1 MATITTASDST
12 TIVLNGTAITDLGVG
27 DIVTITPVNPSA
39 TIIAAGNGGANIN
52 KRSDADMHDIL
63 INVQALSDSD
73 SFLNSIERQD
83 VPVPLSGS
91 IKENFNRD
99 GVEGVESW
107 LLENGTFT
115 VKPTRTYNDTDG
127 NALIA
132 YTIQFRTAKRN
143 L

>member
-1 MATITTASDST
+1 
-12 TIVLNGTAITDLGVG
+12 
-27 DIVTITPVNPSA
+27 
-39 TIIAAGNGGANIN
+39 
-52 KRSDADMHDIL
+52 MHDIL